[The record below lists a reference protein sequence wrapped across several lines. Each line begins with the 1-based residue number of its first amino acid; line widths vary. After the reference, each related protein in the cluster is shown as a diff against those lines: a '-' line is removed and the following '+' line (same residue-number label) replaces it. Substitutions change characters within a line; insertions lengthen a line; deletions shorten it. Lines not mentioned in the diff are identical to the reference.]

1 MEEKIRLAVF
11 GQKRLSR
18 EGGIEIVVKEL
29 CTRMAQNGCDI
40 TCYNRAGHHVSG
52 AEYDKTIEYDGIRQK
67 VVPTIEKKGLAA
79 VSSSFFAALCSAFGR
94 YDVVHIH
101 AEGPAFFCWIPKLF
115 GKRVISTIH
124 GLDWAREKW
133 KFGVGSKFIRQGEKN
148 AVKYADEII
157 VLSKGVQKYFM
168 ETYGRETHF
177 IPNGVNR
184 PEVREARLIK
194 DHFGLE
200 KDSYILFLGRLVPEK
215 GIRYLVE
222 AFKNVK
228 TDKKLVIAGGS
239 SDTDSFMEELKELAK
254 GDDRILF
261 TGFVQGAMLD
271 ELYSNAYIYT
281 LPSDLEGMP
290 LSLLE
295 AMSYGNCCL
304 VSDIPECAE
313 VVEDKALIFKKSNIL
328 STANDL
334 QLSKASVTS
343 YLPYKK
349 GVYFPSTA
357 EKEKISVGAERQRR
371 YRAMK
376 RWRADPIEEN
386 FWGVVLAYAGV
397 KFKTYSGLPFTYE
410 IRKGR
415 SGEYTKELWID
426 RRENSK
432 SLACGDYYIPDIKLK
447 NPNIR
452 LGKWG
457 RMRKEYLRLAN
468 PVLFSDMVLNETL
481 YEHCAEIEETAKK
494 RMEIIVPQLAKAYGV
509 TEQLKAENQIEW
521 VRQMNACVAQA
532 EEAIKGE
539 LIYC

>member
-1 MEEKIRLAVF
+1 MERDLRIAVF

-18 EGGIEIVVKEL
+18 EGGVEIVVKEL
-29 CTRMAQNGCDI
+29 CTRMAQQGCQV
-40 TCYNRAGHHVSG
+40 TCYNRSGHHVSG
-52 AEYDKTIEYDGIRQK
+52 AEYDDIDNTNYEGIRQK
-67 VVPTIEKKGLAA
+67 CVPTIEKKGLAA
-79 VSSSFFAALCSAFGR
+79 VSSSFFAALYSAFGK

-115 GKRVISTIH
+115 GKRVVNTIH
-124 GLDWAREKW
+124 GLDWDREKW
-133 KFGVGSKFIRQGEKN
+133 RGSIASKFIRGGEKN

-157 VLSKGVQKYFM
+157 VLSKGVQDYFK

-184 PEVREARLIK
+184 PQIREANLITEK
-194 DHFGLE
+194 FGLK

-239 SDTDSFMEELKELAK
+239 SDTDSFMAELKELAN

-313 VVEDKALIFKKSNIL
+313 VVEDKALIFKK
-328 STANDL
+328 ADVQDL
-334 QLSKASVTS
+334 QEKLQDACDHPKKVDAHKEQAADFICKKYNWDEVVKETMK
-343 YLPYKK
+343 LYK
-349 GVYFPSTA
+349 
-357 EKEKISVGAERQRR
+357 R
-371 YRAMK
+371 
-376 RWRADPIEEN
+376 
-386 FWGVVLAYAGV
+386 
-397 KFKTYSGLPFTYE
+397 
-410 IRKGR
+410 
-415 SGEYTKELWID
+415 
-426 RRENSK
+426 
-432 SLACGDYYIPDIKLK
+432 
-447 NPNIR
+447 
-452 LGKWG
+452 
-457 RMRKEYLRLAN
+457 
-468 PVLFSDMVLNETL
+468 
-481 YEHCAEIEETAKK
+481 
-494 RMEIIVPQLAKAYGV
+494 
-509 TEQLKAENQIEW
+509 
-521 VRQMNACVAQA
+521 
-532 EEAIKGE
+532 
-539 LIYC
+539 